1 MSLCL
6 QSIVDEIVRVKN
18 GRPVKKVGNLML
30 LFKGETIPQREG
42 WFGKILIT
50 KIGLDRNFLIM

>member
-18 GRPVKKVGNLML
+18 GRPVKKVGNLKL

-42 WFGKILIT
+42 
-50 KIGLDRNFLIM
+50 GLEKY